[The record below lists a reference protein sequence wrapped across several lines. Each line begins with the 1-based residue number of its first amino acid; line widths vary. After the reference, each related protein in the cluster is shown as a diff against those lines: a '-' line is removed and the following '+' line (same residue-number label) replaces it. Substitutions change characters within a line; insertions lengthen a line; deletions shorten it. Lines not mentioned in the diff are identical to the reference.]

1 MNNYITKN
9 FKEVRLSEINSIIR
23 SSNRNITILLVVAKT
38 KTTENKDL
46 RPENADLF
54 MTLIQ
59 EVKNSMFYSMKNS
72 QKLRNFS
79 ARNVTIH
86 YLNDYIKH

>member
-1 MNNYITKN
+1 M
-9 FKEVRLSEINSIIR
+9 
-23 SSNRNITILLVVAKT
+23 KT

-46 RPENADLF
+46 RPENADLS

-86 YLNDYIKH
+86 QLNDYIKH

>member
-9 FKEVRLSEINSIIR
+9 FKEVPLSEINSNIR

-38 KTTENKDL
+38 KTTENL
-46 RPENADLF
+46 RPESADLF

-86 YLNDYIKH
+86 QLNDYIKH